1 MTEIQIKNLIKE
13 YEKEYI
19 EFMEIEKLPQYKI
32 DFFEINV
39 EESDAAGFA
48 SAAQAHYNTKT
59 DFWKLST
66 VDEYTAESCFFIDEQ
81 FDVKIKNELLAKAI
95 ETLTE
100 RKKEVIFLSYF
111 QGMSDAAI
119 ARKLNLVRSTV
130 CEHRTRSL
138 EMLKNTM
145 EEYGYENYR

>member
-1 MTEIQIKNLIKE
+1 M
-13 YEKEYI
+13 
-19 EFMEIEKLPQYKI
+19 
-32 DFFEINV
+32 INTSCGV
-39 EESDAAGFA
+39 FRKKCETHFLHSTH
-48 SAAQAHYNTKT
+48 HYPR
-59 DFWKLST
+59 FWRCQEVDGLFTIYLST

>member
-1 MTEIQIKNLIKE
+1 MKGKSKRI
-13 YEKEYI
+13 
-19 EFMEIEKLPQYKI
+19 
-32 DFFEINV
+32 V
-39 EESDAAGFA
+39 SGFL
-48 SAAQAHYNTKT
+48 SALTIISSIMQPVTTYA
-59 DFWKLST
+59 
-66 VDEYTAESCFFIDEQ
+66 AESYFLTDEQ

-138 EMLKNTM
+138 ELLKNTM